1 MVLALVAAA
10 CSSDDSSGS
19 DETTT
24 TTTTAATETG
34 GGDGG
39 GGDETTT
46 TTTATETGG
55 GECTVDQLVWALN
68 QTPDSLFA
76 PTYFNSP
83 EGSGLMGLIYDN
95 LLVYTGEGDLVDSAA
110 ASWEATSPTTYVY
123 TVRDDLVFS
132 DGTPVTA
139 EDVAYSFTMQS
150 DPAVASKGA
159 FLFENVESVTVDGQD
174 VIVELVNPDSTWKF
188 IPTNMM
194 AYIVKK
200 ADVEANLAAYGTP
213 EHFPIG
219 SGPYMVEEFVPDSH
233 ITMVRNPH
241 YWGDPPPFDVL
252 RFPIIPDPQ
261 TRFLA
266 MQQGEING
274 TFNVPTEALAQ
285 WDDAAEIVSAPGF
298 IFRGLTIDMDQDP
311 FSDVHVRRALYYATN
326 REGIVSGLFPNQA
339 VAAETLDDPAMFEGI
354 LPTDEV
360 AAAYGDL
367 DVFPFDLDKAR
378 EELAMSSVPDGFSTT
393 INVPDGSAAAVNIT
407 QSIQETWGQIGVDVE
422 LNLMPGGPRFQIIL
436 DHGPDLGVQIIGNL
450 PDVPDAIILPALYYA
465 SDQAAPGGNNSS
477 NFRDDQVDDLIAQAK
492 ESTDPQEAARLGLQ
506 IQQLASEQ
514 VPIIPVLWS
523 DFKIALTDGWT
534 MAPANG
540 FSLSHNFVEAIDPC
554 A

>member
-1 MVLALVAAA
+1 LAFAAILMAFALFAAA
-10 CSSDDSSGS
+10 CSSDDSGG
-19 DETTT
+19 E
-24 TTTTAATETG
+24 TTTTAATG
-34 GGDGG
+34 G
-39 GGDETTT
+39 ETTT
-46 TTTATETGG
+46 TGGGG
-55 GECTVDQLVWALN
+55 GETTTTSTDTPACQVDQLVWALN

-95 LLVYTGEGDLVDSAA
+95 LLVYTGDGDLVNSAA
-110 ASWEATSPTTYVY
+110 ASWEATSDTTYVY

-132 DGTPVTA
+132 DGSPVTP
-139 EDVAYSFTMQS
+139 EDVAYSFTLQS

-159 FLFENVESVTVDGQD
+159 FLFENVASVTVDGQD
-174 VIVELVNPDSTWKF
+174 VVIELTNPDSSWKF
-188 IPTNMM
+188 LPTNMM
-194 AYIVKK
+194 TYIVKQ

-219 SGPYMVEEFVPDSH
+219 SGPYMVSEFVPDSH
-233 ITMVRNPH
+233 IAMVRNPN
-241 YWGDPPPFDVL
+241 YWGDPPPFDTL

-274 TFNVPTEALAQ
+274 TFNVPAEALSQ
-285 WDDAAEIVSAPGF
+285 WADAAEIVAAPGF

-311 FSDVHVRRALYYATN
+311 FSDIHVRRALYYATN
-326 REGIVSGLFPNQA
+326 REGIVSGLFPGQA

-360 AAAYGDL
+360 AAAYGEL
-367 DVFPFDLDKAR
+367 AVFPFDLDKAR

-393 INVPDGSAAAVNIT
+393 INVPDGSAAAINIT
-407 QSIQETWGQIGVDVE
+407 QSVQETWGQIGVDVE

-450 PDVPDAIILPALYYA
+450 PDVPDPIILPSQYFA
-465 SDQAAPGGNNSS
+465 SSQAAPGGNNSS
-477 NFRDDQVDDLIAQAK
+477 NFRDPEVDALIDAAK
-492 ESTDPQEAARLGLQ
+492 RTTDPVEGAQLGLQ

-523 DFKIALTDGWT
+523 DFKIAITQGWT
-534 MAPANG
+534 MAPTNG
-540 FSLSHNFVEAIDPC
+540 FSLSNNFVAAIDPC

>member
-1 MVLALVAAA
+1 MTLAAVLMAFGLLASA
-10 CSSDDSSGS
+10 CASDDAEPE
-19 DETTT
+19 ETTT
-24 TTTTAATETG
+24 TTAG
-34 GGDGG
+34 GEGG
-39 GGDETTT
+39 ESTTT
-46 TTTATETGG
+46 TTE
-55 GECTVDQLVWALN
+55 GEALCQVDQLVWALE

-76 PTYFNSP
+76 PTYFATP
-83 EGSGLMGLIYDN
+83 EGSGMMGLIHDN
-95 LLVYTGEGDLVDSAA
+95 LLVYTGEGDLVTSAA
-110 ASWEATSPTTYVY
+110 SAWEATSPTTYRY
-123 TVRDDLVFS
+123 TVRDDLLFS
-132 DGTPVTA
+132 DGSAVTP
-139 EDVAYSFTMQS
+139 EDVAFSFTMQS
-150 DPAVASKGA
+150 DPAVASKGS

-174 VIVELVNPDSTWKF
+174 VVVELINPDSTWKF
-188 IPTNMM
+188 IPSHMM
-194 AYIVKK
+194 TYIMKK

-233 ITMVRNPH
+233 ITMVRNPN

-266 MQQGEING
+266 MQQGEIDG
-274 TFNVPTEALAQ
+274 TFRVPAEALSQ
-285 WDDAAEIVSAPGF
+285 WDAAAEIVSAPGF

-311 FSDVHVRRALYYATN
+311 FSDIHVRRALYYATN
-326 REGIVSGLFPNQA
+326 REGIVSGLFPGQA
-339 VAAETLDDPAMFEGI
+339 IAAETLNDPAMFEGI
-354 LPTDEV
+354 LPADEV
-360 AAAYGDL
+360 AAAYGEL
-367 DVFPFDLDKAR
+367 AVFPFDLDKAR

-393 INVPDGSAAAVNIT
+393 INVPDGSAPAINIT

-436 DHGPDLGVQIIGNL
+436 DHGPNLGVQIIGNL
-450 PDVPDAIILPALYYA
+450 PDAPDPIILPSQYYA

-477 NFRDDQVDDLIAQAK
+477 NFRDEEVDALIAQAK
-492 ESTDPQEAARLGLQ
+492 QSTDPQESARLGLE
-506 IQQLASEQ
+506 IQRLASEQ

-534 MAPANG
+534 MAPSNG
-540 FSLSHNFVEAIDPC
+540 FSLSNNFVAVIDPC